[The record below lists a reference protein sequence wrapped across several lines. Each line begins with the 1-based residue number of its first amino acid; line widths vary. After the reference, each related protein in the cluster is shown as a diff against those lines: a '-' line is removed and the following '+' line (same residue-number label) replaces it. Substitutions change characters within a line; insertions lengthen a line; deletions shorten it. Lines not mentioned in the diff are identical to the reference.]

1 VDIDKLLDVMAR
13 LRSPDGGCPWD
24 REQTFAT
31 ILPYTLEEAY
41 EVADAIDRGDLPA
54 LKDELGDLLFQVV
67 FHARMA
73 EEQGAFAF
81 NDVVAAI
88 TAKLVRRH
96 PHVFAAAGDIATPAD
111 QRLAWE
117 EHKAAERQ
125 GGGDASAL
133 AGIGTALPALVR
145 AAKLGQRAARV
156 GFDWETPAGVREK
169 LEEELDELAVAEASA
184 DIAAMTDELGDVLFT
199 VANLARRL
207 GVAPEEALRQ
217 ANGKFERRFRAVEER
232 VRAAGRE
239 MAQLD
244 PAALDAEWRAVKAT
258 GL

>member
-1 VDIDKLLDVMAR
+1 MTIDRLLEVMAR

-31 ILPYTLEEAY
+31 IVPFTIEEAY

-88 TAKLVRRH
+88 TAKLTRRH
-96 PHVFAAAGDIATPAD
+96 PHVFAAAGAIATPAD
-111 QRLAWE
+111 QRVAWE

-125 GGGDASAL
+125 GSSDPSAL
-133 AGIGTALPALVR
+133 AGIGSALPALMR

-156 GFDWETPAGVREK
+156 GFDWESPAGVREK
-169 LEEELDELAVAEASA
+169 LAEELDELAVAEAA
-184 DIAAMTDELGDVLFT
+184 NDAAAMTDELGDVLFT
-199 VANLARRL
+199 MANLARRL
-207 GVAPEEALRQ
+207 GVTPEEALRQ
-217 ANGKFERRFRAVEER
+217 ANAKFERRFRAVEER

-239 MAQLD
+239 LTQLD